1 MTCDNC
7 GEIAKYEL
15 KDKAR
20 SQLYCAAH
28 LPWFIKLNRDLGTK
42 IFEVETFK
50 APLPEPTPEPEVKKP
65 AKKKPV
71 VEEAPVEEVKEEVTE
86 EEVVVDEEK

>member
-7 GEIAKYEL
+7 KETAKYEL

-28 LPWFIKLNRDLGTK
+28 LPWFIKLSKDLGTK
-42 IFEVETFK
+42 VFEVEVFQ
-50 APLPEPTPEPEVKKP
+50 PRIPEPTPEPEVKSA

-71 VEEAPVEEVKEEVTE
+71 VAEVVVEEVVEEVKEET
-86 EEVVVDEEK
+86 VVDEEK

>member
-7 GEIAKYEL
+7 GELAKYEL

-28 LPWFIKLNRDLGTK
+28 LPWFIKLSRDLGTK
-42 IFEVETFK
+42 VFEVEVFK
-50 APLPEPTPEPEVKKP
+50 APIQEPAPQPEVKKQV
-65 AKKKPV
+65 KKKTV
-71 VEEAPVEEVKEEVTE
+71 VEEAPVEEVKEEV
-86 EEVVVDEEK
+86 VVDEEK

>member
-7 GEIAKYEL
+7 GELAKYEL

-28 LPWFIKLNRDLGTK
+28 LPWFIKLSRDLGTK
-42 IFEVETFK
+42 VFEVEVFK
-50 APLPEPTPEPEVKKP
+50 APIQEPAPQPEVKKQV
-65 AKKKPV
+65 KKKAV
-71 VEEAPVEEVKEEVTE
+71 VEEAPVEEVKEEV
-86 EEVVVDEEK
+86 VVDEEK

>member
-1 MTCDNC
+1 MICDNC
-7 GEIAKYEL
+7 GELAKYEL

-28 LPWFIKLNRDLGTK
+28 LPWFIKLPRDLGTK
-42 IFEVETFK
+42 VFEVEVFK
-50 APLPEPTPEPEVKKP
+50 AIIEEPATQPAVKKQV
-65 AKKKPV
+65 KKKAV
-71 VEEAPVEEVKEEVTE
+71 VEEVPEELVVE

>member
-7 GEIAKYEL
+7 GELAKYEL

-28 LPWFIKLNRDLGTK
+28 LPWFIKLSRDLGTK
-42 IFEVETFK
+42 VFEVEVFK
-50 APLPEPTPEPEVKKP
+50 APIQEPAPQPEVKKQV
-65 AKKKPV
+65 KKKAV
-71 VEEAPVEEVKEEVTE
+71 VEETPVEEVKEEAVA
-86 EEVVVDEEK
+86 DEEK

>member
-7 GEIAKYEL
+7 GELAKYEL

-28 LPWFIKLNRDLGTK
+28 LPWFIKLSRDLGTK
-42 IFEVETFK
+42 VFEVEVFK
-50 APLPEPTPEPEVKKP
+50 APIEEPAPQPEVKKQV
-65 AKKKPV
+65 KKKAAA
-71 VEEAPVEEVKEEVTE
+71 VEEAPVEEVKEEV
-86 EEVVVDEEK
+86 VVDEEK

>member
-7 GEIAKYEL
+7 GELAKYEL

-28 LPWFIKLNRDLGTK
+28 LPWFIKLSRDLGTK
-42 IFEVETFK
+42 VFEVEVFK
-50 APLPEPTPEPEVKKP
+50 APIEEPAPQPEVKKQV
-65 AKKKPV
+65 KKKAV
-71 VEEAPVEEVKEEVTE
+71 VEETPVEEVKEEV
-86 EEVVVDEEK
+86 VVDEEK